1 MNPWEIDLTGDGEP
15 AEVYEV
21 ELTEEDMTE
30 EAEEYGLELE
40 AEEVVTVPVGIPIEW
55 DHQFLRNRDA
65 PDCHPLEAVKGLPEL
80 KARVDAMEP
89 GAQVNVIDT
98 VKVNGIAQ
106 EVVSKAVDIAVPVS
120 YGWTLELG
128 TAGTIYLK
136 DKTGGVLSKI
146 ETGLDRVV
154 KSGYFDEDTVE
165 IVLVLD
171 DDKEIRINASSL
183 VDVYTADGYYIT
195 ETGREF
201 GLSEN
206 AKSILTDSTK
216 HNARRDN
223 PHNVTKAQVGLDK
236 ADNTA
241 DKDKPISDKAQAAL
255 DLKADASALKA
266 HADSRANPHKVTK
279 AQIGLGNADNTADL
293 AKPVSV
299 AQQAAL
305 DLKAEKA
312 PTEAHIANTSNPH
325 NVTKD
330 QIGLPNVDDTS
341 DADKPVSKATQA
353 ALDKKADADA
363 LGTHITDKEN
373 PHEVTKAQIGL
384 GEVDNTSDLAKPV
397 STATQG
403 ALDGK
408 VDKVTGKGLSTEDYT
423 SADKA
428 KLTGIAAGAQ
438 VNVVE
443 VVKVNGTKAEPTDK
457 AVDITVPTKVSDLTN
472 DTGFVTKAVGDL
484 VNYYTKAQTYTR
496 AEINALIAGT
506 LKFQKVDSLPTAG
519 ESNVIYLVPKAGS
532 GDDVHDEYI
541 YIDGAWELIGS
552 TQITVDVVNGDAGIT
567 VAGVELQKAT
577 QAHPGL
583 MTVEQVNA
591 LAGKAE
597 KASTDAHIGNR
608 ENPHNVTKAQLGL
621 GSVDNTSDA
630 DKPISTATQAALDL
644 KADASA
650 LDGYVPTARKVNGK
664 PLSADVTLTFADV
677 GALSADTHIPEG
689 SVVDPDFSETSV
701 NPVQNKIIT
710 ARLKTLATKAEL
722 EAHTGNTSNP
732 HGVTKADVGLGSV
745 DNTSDADKPV
755 STAQAQAIGQKADA
769 SDLTAHKGN
778 TSNPH
783 NVTKAQIGLGNV
795 DNTSDLDK
803 PISTATQGALDG
815 KASATALSDHVL
827 DKTNP
832 HGVTKAQVGLGS
844 VDNTADK
851 DKPIS
856 TKAQNALDGKVDKVT
871 GKGLSAEDFTSA
883 LKTKLSELYTKAQL
897 DAKFAGIVQW
907 SAVVVDAL
915 PATGQAATIY
925 LVPKE
930 GSDKDVHDEYLW
942 IDSKWELIGS
952 TQIDFPPAS
961 STQDGLMT
969 KQHVQKLTA
978 VENGLSTAQ
987 GEIATLKTEQI
998 AQDGRLDDVESVASG
1013 AKTTAEAAKTK
1024 ADNAIPQGGT
1034 LSKPL
1039 KVTGGDQA
1047 TAGKIIL
1054 DQSNKGQ
1061 ITDTSTATLLGFTGA
1076 DTLAVG
1082 SSSYNI
1088 ALRGKQTRPTW
1099 NGSDLA
1105 LKSDVDPLAAKA
1117 GVYRGSF
1124 TGDGSTK
1131 VFTLTHSLG
1140 GMPAVTLY
1148 KGSAMMLTDTEATTT
1163 TVKFTFNTAP
1173 ASGAQFTAVLIG

>member
-1 MNPWEIDLTGDGEP
+1 MNPWEIDLSEDGEP
-15 AEVYEV
+15 VEVYEISFGQ
-21 ELTEEDMTE
+21 EDMTE
-30 EAEEYGLELE
+30 ETEEYGLEME
-40 AEEVVTVPVGIPIEW
+40 AEEVVTMPVAVPMEW
-55 DHQFLRNRDA
+55 DHALLRNRDA
-65 PDCHPLEAVKGLPEL
+65 PDSHPMEAVTGLTDL
-80 KARVDAMEP
+80 KAEVEAIEP
-89 GAQVNVIDT
+89 GAQVNVIET
-98 VKVNGIAQ
+98 IKVNGVAQ
-106 EVVSKAVDIAVPVS
+106 EVVGKAVDIAVPTS
-120 YGWTLELG
+120 YGWSLEL
-128 TAGTIYLK
+128 TPEGTIFMK
-136 DKTGGVLSKI
+136 DKTGGMLSKI
-146 ETGLDRVV
+146 DTGLNRVV

-171 DDKEIRINASSL
+171 DDKEIRISASSL
-183 VDVYTADGYYIT
+183 VDIYTADGYYIT

-206 AKSILTDSTK
+206 AQKILTDSTK
-216 HNARRDN
+216 HNARKDN
-223 PHNVTKAQVGLDK
+223 PHGVTKAQVGLDK

-241 DKDKPISDKAQAAL
+241 DKDKPISDKTQAAL
-255 DLKADASALKA
+255 DLKADASDLTA
-266 HADSRANPHKVTK
+266 HVGSTANPHKVTK
-279 AQIGLGNADNTADL
+279 AQIGLGSVDNTADL

-299 AQQAAL
+299 AQQAEL
-305 DLKAEKA
+305 DKKAEKA

-325 NVTKD
+325 KVTKD
-330 QIGLPNVDDTS
+330 QVGLPNVDDTS
-341 DADKPVSKATQA
+341 DADKPISKATQA

-363 LGTHITDKEN
+363 LGTHITDKKN
-373 PHEVTKAQIGL
+373 PHGVTKAQIGL

-423 SADKA
+423 STDKA

-443 VVKVNGTKAEPTDK
+443 TVKVNGTKAEPTDK

-472 DTGFVTKAVGDL
+472 DTGFITKAVGDL

-496 AEINALIAGT
+496 TEINALIAGT

-519 ESNVIYLVPKAGS
+519 ESNVIYLVPKTGS

-552 TQITVDVVNGDAGIT
+552 TQITVDVINGDTGIT
-567 VAGVELQKAT
+567 VAGVDLQKAT
-577 QAHPGL
+577 EAHPGL
-583 MTVEQVNA
+583 MTVEQVSA
-591 LAGKAE
+591 LAEKAE
-597 KASTDAHIGNR
+597 KAPTEAHITDK
-608 ENPHNVTKAQLGL
+608 ENPHGVTKAQIGL
-621 GSVDNTSDA
+621 GEVDNTSDA

-644 KADASA
+644 KADSTE
-650 LDGYVPTARKVNGK
+650 LDGYVPTTRKVNGK
-664 PLSADVTLTFADV
+664 PLSADIALTFADV

-701 NPVQNKIIT
+701 NPLQNKVLT
-710 ARLKTLATKAEL
+710 ARIKTLATKAEL

-732 HGVTKADVGLGSV
+732 HGVTKADVGLGNV

-755 STAQAQAIGQKADA
+755 STAQAKAIAAKADA
-769 SDLTAHKGN
+769 SDLTAHKGD

-783 NVTKAQIGLGNV
+783 GVTKDQVGLGNV
-795 DNTSDLDK
+795 DNTSDADK

-815 KASATALSDHVL
+815 KASVTALSDHVL

-832 HGVTKAQVGLGS
+832 HGVTKSQVGLGN

-856 TKAQNALDGKVDKVT
+856 TKTQTALDGKVDKVT
-871 GKGLSAEDFTSA
+871 GKGLSAEDFTSV
-883 LKTKLSELYTKAQL
+883 LKTKLSDLYTKAQL

-925 LVPKE
+925 LVPKT

-987 GEIATLKTEQI
+987 GEIATIKTEQTT
-998 AQDGRLDDVESVASG
+998 QDGRLDAVESVASA

-1061 ITDTSTATLLGFTGA
+1061 ITDTSTATLLGFTSA

-1082 SSSYNI
+1082 SSAYNI

-1099 NGSDLA
+1099 NGNDLA
-1105 LKSDVDPLAAKA
+1105 LKSDLNPLAAKA
-1117 GVYRGSF
+1117 AFYRGTF

-1131 VFTLTHSLG
+1131 VFTLTHNLG

-1148 KGSAMMLTDTEATTT
+1148 KRSAMMLTDTEATTT

-1173 ASGAQFTAVLIG
+1173 ASGVQFTVVIIG

>member
-1 MNPWEIDLTGDGEP
+1 MNPWEIDLSEDGEP
-15 AEVYEV
+15 VEVYEIAFSQ
-21 ELTEEDMTE
+21 EDMTE
-30 EAEEYGLELE
+30 ETEEYGLEME
-40 AEEVVTVPVGIPIEW
+40 AEEVVTVPVGVPIEW

-65 PDCHPLEAVKGLPEL
+65 PDSHPMEAVTGLTDL
-80 KARVDAMEP
+80 KAEVDAIEP
-89 GAQVNVIDT
+89 GAQVNVIET
-98 VKVNGIAQ
+98 IKVNGIAQ
-106 EVVSKAVDIAVPVS
+106 EIVGKAVDIAVPES
-120 YGWTLELG
+120 YGWSLEL
-128 TAGTIYLK
+128 TPAGTIYLK

-146 ETGLDRVV
+146 DTGLNRVV
-154 KSGYFDEDTVE
+154 KSGFFDEDTVE

-171 DDKEIRINASSL
+171 DDKEIRISASSL

-206 AKSILTDSTK
+206 AQKILTDSTK

-255 DLKADASALKA
+255 DLKADASDLTA
-266 HADSRANPHKVTK
+266 HVGSTANPHKVTK
-279 AQIGLGNADNTADL
+279 SQIGLGNVDNTADL

-305 DLKAEKA
+305 DGKAEKA

-325 NVTKD
+325 KVTKS
-330 QIGLPNVDDTS
+330 QIGLGNVNNTS
-341 DADKPVSKATQA
+341 DADKPISTATKA
-353 ALDKKADADA
+353 ALDKKADADT
-363 LGTHITDKEN
+363 LGTHISDLDN
-373 PHEVTKAQIGL
+373 PHKVTKAQVGL
-384 GEVDNTSDLAKPV
+384 GNVDNTGDLAKPI
-397 STATQG
+397 STATQE
-403 ALDGK
+403 ALDDK
-408 VDKVTGKGLSTEDYT
+408 VDKVTGKGLSSEDYT
-423 SADKA
+423 SAEKT
-428 KLTGIAAGAQ
+428 KLTGVAAGAQ
-438 VNVVE
+438 VNVIE
-443 VVKVNGTKAEPTDK
+443 TIKVNGTKAEPTDK

-472 DTGFVTKAVGDL
+472 DSGYITKAVGDL

-506 LKFQKVDSLPTAG
+506 LKFQKVDTLPATG

-532 GDDVHDEYI
+532 GDDVHDEYV
-541 YIDGAWELIGS
+541 YIDGSWELIGS
-552 TQITVDVVNGDAGIT
+552 TQINVEIVNSETGIT
-567 VAGVELQKAT
+567 VAGVSLQMAT
-577 QAHPGL
+577 EAHPGL

-591 LAGKAE
+591 LDGKAE
-597 KASTDAHIGNR
+597 KAPTEAHIANK
-608 ENPHNVTKAQLGL
+608 ENPHGVTKSQIGL

-630 DKPISTATQAALDL
+630 DKPISTATQAALDK
-644 KADASA
+644 KADSTT
-650 LDGYVPTARKVNGK
+650 LGRYVPTTRKVNGK

-701 NPVQNKIIT
+701 NPLQNKVLT
-710 ARLKTLATKAEL
+710 ARIKTLATKAEL

-755 STAQAQAIGQKADA
+755 STAQAKAIAAKADA

-783 NVTKAQIGLGNV
+783 NVTK
-795 DNTSDLDK
+795 D
-803 PISTATQGALDG
+803 
-815 KASATALSDHVL
+815 
-827 DKTNP
+827 
-832 HGVTKAQVGLGS
+832 QVGLGS

-856 TKAQNALDGKVDKVT
+856 TATQGALDGKASVTALSDHVLDKTNPHGVTKSQIGLGSVDNTADKDKPISTKTQNALNGKVDKVT

-883 LKTKLSELYTKAQL
+883 FKTKLTELYTKAQL

-925 LVPKE
+925 LVPKT

-942 IDSKWELIGS
+942 VDSKWELIGS

-987 GEIATLKTEQI
+987 GEIATIKTEQTT
-998 AQDGRLDDVESVASG
+998 QDGRLDDVESVASG

-1047 TAGKIIL
+1047 TAGKIVL

-1061 ITDTSTATLLGFTGA
+1061 ITDTSTATLLGFTSA

-1082 SSSYNI
+1082 SGTYNI

-1099 NGSDLA
+1099 NGNALA
-1105 LKSDVDPLAAKA
+1105 FKSDVDPLAVKA
-1117 GVYRGSF
+1117 GVYRGTF

-1131 VFTLTHSLG
+1131 VFALTHNLG

-1148 KGSAMMLTDTEATTT
+1148 KGSAMMLTDTEATAT

-1173 ASGAQFTAVLIG
+1173 ASGVQFTAVFIG